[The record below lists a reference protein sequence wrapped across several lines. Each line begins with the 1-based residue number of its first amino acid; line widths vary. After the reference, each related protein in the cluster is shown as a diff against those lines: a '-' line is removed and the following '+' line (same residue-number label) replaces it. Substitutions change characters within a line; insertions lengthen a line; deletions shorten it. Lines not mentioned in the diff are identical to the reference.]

1 MSDSGGKTR
10 RILVIEDEKA
20 ICEVFMIVLK
30 SEGFEVDIAGNG
42 KLAEEKVKEKNYDL
56 IIVDIRTPIMN
67 GKEFYQSI
75 IENKPE
81 MSKRIIFTTGD
92 VMEGDTVNFIR
103 QVNKPCLAKPFT
115 PTELREMV
123 REVLKKIEN

>member
-10 RILVIEDEKA
+10 RILVVEDERA
-20 ICEVFMIVLK
+20 ICEVFTIVLK

-42 KLAEEKVKEKNYDL
+42 KLAEEKIEEKDYDL
-56 IIVDIRTPIMN
+56 AIVDIRTPIMN

-75 IENKPE
+75 IDNKPE
-81 MSKRIIFTTGD
+81 MSERIIFTTGD

-103 QVNKPCLAKPFT
+103 QVNRPCLPKPFT
-115 PTELREMV
+115 PQELREMV
-123 REVLKKIEN
+123 WEVLKGIEK